1 MPGPDVVVRETAV
14 NIGTPT
20 TLAGVVSHPR
30 QFDSEKPA
38 FIILNSGVMHHVG
51 TCRLSVSLAR
61 AMAAKTGLLALR
73 FDFSSIGDSANRQ
86 SRVSIEQLAVA
97 EIREVM
103 NYVQSHYGAT
113 RFVLCGLCS
122 GAHNGFV
129 AATADPRVIGLVAYD
144 FHCFPT
150 WKSYLHFYAPK
161 LLKWQHWKSFG
172 RRVLAKSNSQEPLQ
186 QSQKELTDQRFFE
199 QPLFS
204 PRPDKQLIE
213 AGLGK
218 LVERE
223 VRLLLVFTGQYSL
236 DYIYQRQFA
245 DCFSAVDFK
254 SLLTLEY
261 YPHASHIFTEP
272 YYQQLLLELTTR
284 WSQTLN
290 RDNALSPPT

>member
-1 MPGPDVVVRETAV
+1 MPDVAVREAAV
-14 NIGTPT
+14 NIGTPI
-20 TLAGVVSHPR
+20 TLAGVVSHPQ

-61 AMAAKTGLLALR
+61 AMAAKSGMLALR
-73 FDFSSIGDSANRQ
+73 FDFSSVGDSANRP
-86 SRVSIEQLAVA
+86 SRASLEQLAVD

-150 WKSYLHFYAPK
+150 WKSYLHFYGPR

-172 RRVLAKSNSQEPLQ
+172 QRMLAKPNPQEPLQ
-186 QSQKELTDQRFFE
+186 QSQKELADQRFFE

-204 PRPDKQLIE
+204 PRPNKQLIE
-213 AGLGK
+213 ADLRN
-218 LVERE
+218 LVGRE
-223 VRLLLVFTGQYSL
+223 VGLLLVFTGQYSL
-236 DYIYQRQFA
+236 DYTYHRQFA

-254 SLLTLEY
+254 GLLTLEY
-261 YPHASHIFTEP
+261 YPDASHIFTEP
-272 YYQQLLLELTTR
+272 YYQHLLLELTTR
-284 WSQTLN
+284 WSKTLN
-290 RDNALSPPT
+290 RDNAPPPPT